1 MLFVTATCRTILLF
15 LELKFIRMKKILP
28 ALLMILGIT
37 AEAQPQS
44 YNQAV
49 ISTTTTVIAPETEEV
64 QNIQGGGGANSF
76 FRNFGDGET
85 KSTTYIKDS
94 LVKTVMKN
102 DMGRTT
108 IIRNNNALLTTT
120 LLEIM
125 GNKTGFY
132 ITDAEQALMKQK
144 MDSMMQSRRNT
155 DSTHTRPPSAA
166 TPKEAQVVYTNDSK
180 KMAGYEC
187 KKALVINTR
196 LLGIKDTV
204 EVWYTPNLKFP
215 NLAATG
221 GTSSFGGFGNFGNF
235 TSLNGLDKI
244 DGFVMQYE
252 MNMRRGR
259 KMQVEVTKIDLKK
272 DLTSKDFEVPKD
284 FDVKPMKEFQAM
296 MQGQGMMPFR
306 MERQ

>member
-1 MLFVTATCRTILLF
+1 
-15 LELKFIRMKKILP
+15 MKIVLSA
-28 ALLMILGIT
+28 ALLLT
-37 AEAQPQS
+37 CSLTFAQPQVIS
-44 YNQAV
+44 QAT
-49 ISTTTTVIAPETEEV
+49 ISTTTTVIAPETEDV
-64 QNIQGGGGANSF
+64 QNIQGSGGGPGGGNQF

-108 IIRNNNALLTTT
+108 IIRNNNSKLTTT

-132 ITDAEQALMKQK
+132 ISDDEQAIMKLK
-144 MDSMMQSRRNT
+144 MDSMMQSRRNN
-155 DSTHTRPPSAA
+155 DSTKPRP
-166 TPKEAQVVYTNDSK
+166 TPAPPTAPEITYTNDSK
-180 KMAGYEC
+180 KIAGYDC
-187 KKALVINTR
+187 KKALIVNTR

-204 EVWYTPNLKFP
+204 AVWYTPELK
-215 NLAATG
+215 LKSVSSTG

-259 KMQVEVTKIDLKK
+259 KMIVEVNKIDVKK
-272 DLTSKDFEVPKD
+272 DISAKEFDIPKD
-284 FDVKPMKEFQAM
+284 FDVKPMKEFQSM
-296 MQGQGMMPFR
+296 MQGAMQGGNMPFR
-306 MERQ
+306 MDKPGQ